1 MKKQQYNP
9 YDGSLDFSKSVTD
22 EVLSVCPVNP
32 LTGLCD
38 SVITRF
44 ESSLS
49 DAERSA
55 VSRYIQANP
64 SVSGFDLSD
73 DDLLSILP
81 SRRIS
86 SLSELSNLRSYYIN
100 MAQQAENSA
109 RQASQQ
115 TAQQTVKPDVPLKK
129 ND

>member
-1 MKKQQYNP
+1 MKKSEYKP
-9 YDGSLDFSKSVTD
+9 YDGSLDFSKAVTD
-22 EVLSVCPVNP
+22 EVLAVCPVNP

-55 VSRYIQANP
+55 VSRYIQENP
-64 SVSGFDLSD
+64 SVSGLDLSD

-100 MAQQAENSA
+100 MAQHADK
-109 RQASQQ
+109 
-115 TAQQTVKPDVPLKK
+115 TDDMAQHAVNTDAQPSKFK
-129 ND
+129 

>member
-1 MKKQQYNP
+1 MNKSDYNP

-22 EVLSVCPVNP
+22 EVLAVCPVNP

-49 DAERSA
+49 DAERSS
-55 VSRYIQANP
+55 VSRYIQENP
-64 SVSGFDLSD
+64 SVSGLDLSD
-73 DDLLSILP
+73 DELLSILP

-86 SLSELSNLRSYYIN
+86 SLSELSNLRSYYLS
-100 MAQQAENSA
+100 MAQQTANQSA
-109 RQASQQ
+109 
-115 TAQQTVKPDVPLKK
+115 KPDLLPSKSV
-129 ND
+129 

>member
-1 MKKQQYNP
+1 MKKSEYNP
-9 YDGSLDFSKSVTD
+9 YDGSLDFSKAVTD

-55 VSRYIQANP
+55 VSRYIQDNP
-64 SVSGFDLSD
+64 SVSGLDLPD
-73 DDLLSILP
+73 EDLLSILP

-100 MAQQAENSA
+100 MAQQAAHQDPKLS
-109 RQASQQ
+109 
-115 TAQQTVKPDVPLKK
+115 AQQVVNPVVEH
-129 ND
+129 